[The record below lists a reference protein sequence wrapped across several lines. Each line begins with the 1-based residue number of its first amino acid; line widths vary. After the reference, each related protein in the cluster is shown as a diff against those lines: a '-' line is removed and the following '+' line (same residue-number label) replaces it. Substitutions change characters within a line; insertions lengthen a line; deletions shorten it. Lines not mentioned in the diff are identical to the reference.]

1 MLHVVQNDP
10 EVPPGNITEH
20 LDAAGIMYC
29 VHHPYSGD
37 PLPEVQD
44 VSALIIMGGAMG
56 ANDDHRHPFLYDLK
70 NFIRQ
75 VVSAGIP
82 CLGICL
88 GGQLLAAALGARVV
102 SNRWQELGCL
112 PVVLTAEGC
121 RDILFAGMPAELDTF
136 QWHQD
141 SFDIPVGGVLLA
153 SSPVCPHQAFRIGSD
168 AWGTQFHPEVTEQI
182 IRDWCARESAT
193 SARVDELLSD
203 FRSIEA
209 PYRAAAQ
216 RMLANFLATA
226 GLYTRFEGYDCVSE
240 CVRNNEKST
249 TSGSPHL

>member
-1 MLHVVQNDP
+1 MLHIIQNDL
-10 EVPPGNITEH
+10 EVPPGTIAEN
-20 LDAAGIMYC
+20 LDTLGIMYC

-44 VSALIIMGGAMG
+44 VSALVVLGGAMG
-56 ANDDHRHPFLYDLK
+56 ANDDLRHPFLYDLK
-70 NFIRQ
+70 IFIRQ

-102 SNRWQELGCL
+102 SKRWEELGCL
-112 PVVLTAEGC
+112 PVALTAAGC
-121 RDILFAGMPAELDTF
+121 CDTLFAGMPVEFETF
-136 QWHQD
+136 QWHHD

-153 SSPVCPHQAFRIGSD
+153 SSSACINQAFRVGSA

-182 IRDWCARESAT
+182 IRDWCAWDRAT

-203 FRSIEA
+203 FRTIEA
-209 PYRAAAQ
+209 PYRVITKN
-216 RMLANFLATA
+216 MLTNFLETA
-226 GLYTRFEGYDCVSE
+226 GLLNVS
-240 CVRNNEKST
+240 
-249 TSGSPHL
+249 